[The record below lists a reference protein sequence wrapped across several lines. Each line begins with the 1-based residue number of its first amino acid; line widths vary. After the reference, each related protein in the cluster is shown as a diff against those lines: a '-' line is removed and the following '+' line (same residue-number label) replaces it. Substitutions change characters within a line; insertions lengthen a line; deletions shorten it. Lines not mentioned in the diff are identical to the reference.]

1 VLPLRNWLLKAA
13 HSSVASCPV
22 SNSKMACGIA
32 PLQAMIDAGV
42 NVGIGTDG
50 SCSNNSLD
58 MCVNFVGV
66 LVDLAAI

>member
-1 VLPLRNWLLKAA
+1 MCAACLQSRDKRLQAA
-13 HSSVASCPV
+13 HCSVASCPV
-22 SNSKMACGIA
+22 SNSKLACGIA

-58 MCVNFVGV
+58 M
-66 LVDLAAI
+66 

>member
-1 VLPLRNWLLKAA
+1 
-13 HSSVASCPV
+13 
-22 SNSKMACGIA
+22 MACGIA

-58 MCVNFVGV
+58 MCVNYGGV
-66 LVDLAAI
+66 LVDLAVI